1 MKKVDFSTSIN
12 QQIKFLLFVGK
23 TKDLYIRAGRRLA
36 GRLCRS
42 PHAQGGHIS
51 GFPPH
56 YIRPFSGI
64 PTLLIGDPGQ

>member
-12 QQIKFLLFVGK
+12 QKNKFLFLLARPK
-23 TKDLYIRAGRRLA
+23 TYIFGQEAGVPVHYAAR
-36 GRLCRS
+36 

-51 GFPPH
+51 GIPPH